1 MSKDKPNMCGVCGR
15 IFGWDDSC
23 NCPTPKPI
31 ESLDEWLDQLI
42 GAVQID
48 VSENRKTDVSDN
60 YDFTYKRKAE
70 VKAFVETLITERE
83 RAAYKKGR
91 DDERSCPAHTSLSTQ
106 EGDK

>member
-23 NCPTPKPI
+23 NCTPKPI
-31 ESLDEWLDQLI
+31 ESLDALK
-42 GAVQID
+42 
-48 VSENRKTDVSDN
+48 NRLSSFTTPRMYFDDDESYDN
-60 YDFTYKRKAE
+60 YLVTFADHLEAY
-70 VKAFVETLITERE
+70 ITERE